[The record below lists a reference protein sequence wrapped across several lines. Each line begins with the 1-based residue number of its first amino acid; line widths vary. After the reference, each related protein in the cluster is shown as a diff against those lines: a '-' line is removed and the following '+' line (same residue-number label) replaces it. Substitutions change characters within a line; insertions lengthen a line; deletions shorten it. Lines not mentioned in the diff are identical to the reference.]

1 MQRLYPEHNVGA
13 RVSRLHCRPARD
25 GKMLRTAKVVDRFNG
40 NVLPRVDTQ
49 HIVAQNTRSKK
60 DPDGQEETNP
70 FWKAP
75 WHFKTD

>member
-1 MQRLYPEHNVGA
+1 
-13 RVSRLHCRPARD
+13 
-25 GKMLRTAKVVDRFNG
+25 MLRTAKVVDRFNG